1 MKTSLN
7 IIKADGTAE
16 EYLHTKVIHTIS
28 NALNAVNRPDVS
40 IAESLAEVVTYF
52 LYNKKIGLAVP
63 SNEVLSVIKIALS
76 ATGHEDA
83 AAALAEYDYQ
93 RRLKRNRTEVLFAD
107 LDQAVDSEALV
118 DLHRNGRTTRW
129 DKSEIIDD
137 LIDKHG
143 FDRQSARAV
152 ASMVEEKIFSMSMT
166 RVPAGLIR
174 QLVLSDAAAI
184 LHAQQ
189 QLQPA

>member
-28 NALNAVNRPDVS
+28 NALEAVNRPDVS

-52 LYNKKIGLAVP
+52 LYNKKVGRAIP

-76 ATGHEDA
+76 ATGYEDA
-83 AAALAEYDYQ
+83 AAALAEHDYQ
-93 RRLKRNRTEVLFAD
+93 RRLKRSRTEVLFAD
-107 LDQAVDSEALV
+107 LDQAVDSEGLV
-118 DLHRNGRTTRW
+118 DLHRNSRTTRW
-129 DKSEIIDD
+129 DKSVIIDD
-137 LIDKHG
+137 LVDEHE

-152 ASMVEEKIFSMSMT
+152 ASMVEEKIFSMSLT

-174 QLVLSDAAAI
+174 QLVLGDVATI